1 MWERLQDFAGRGVST
16 RVGTEFGNGLRAHI
30 ERGVPPVAEPLAVA
44 HKADP
49 EPQPIEPLTV
59 RDERDPQPQRVA
71 PRGDADDRIEAL
83 NAAEAELAFRERRV
97 ADREAQFNV
106 AVQRVVYELATAI
119 VDGTVPA
126 LPQDELAQARARRRG
141 GFAA

>member
-1 MWERLQDFAGRGVST
+1 M
-16 RVGTEFGNGLRAHI
+16 GTEFGNGLRAHI
-30 ERGVPPVAEPLAVA
+30 ERGVPPVAAPAALA
-44 HKADP
+44 HEADP
-49 EPQPIEPLTV
+49 EPQPVEPQIV
-59 RDERDPQPQRVA
+59 PDERDPQPQRVA
-71 PRGDADDRIEAL
+71 PRGDADDRIETL
-83 NAAEAELAFRERRV
+83 KAAEAELAFRERRV

-106 AVQRVVYELATAI
+106 AVQRVVYELASAI